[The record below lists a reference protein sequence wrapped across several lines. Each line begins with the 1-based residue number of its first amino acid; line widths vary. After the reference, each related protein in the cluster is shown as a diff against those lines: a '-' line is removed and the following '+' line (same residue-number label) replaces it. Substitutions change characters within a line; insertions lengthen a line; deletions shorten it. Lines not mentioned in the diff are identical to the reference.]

1 MDGMTMTVRVDGAG
15 RIVLP
20 AAVRE
25 HFHWTPG
32 STLSLRVT
40 EAGISLMDREAAI
53 AELRKLLAP
62 VGQKGYTS
70 ERYLAEKRAE
80 VDAEDEDEQRWLS
93 RPR

>member
-1 MDGMTMTVRVDGAG
+1 MDDMTMTVRVDGAG

-25 HFHWTPG
+25 RFHWTAG
-32 STLSLRVT
+32 STLSLQVT

-53 AELRKLLAP
+53 AEIRKLLAP
-62 VGQKGYTS
+62 VGQRGYTS

-80 VDAEDEDEQRWLS
+80 VDAEEEEGES
-93 RPR
+93 GG